1 MVGII
6 GILVVLVNIFLEVPA
21 IIIVRVR
28 LPAVGVPAVLTVI
41 VPMAGIMLVQLITA
55 AMEAIAALVKIRNTT
70 ITIVQEQIVLMR

>member
-1 MVGII
+1 M
-6 GILVVLVNIFLEVPA
+6 VLVNIFLEVPA

-41 VPMAGIMLVQLITA
+41 IPMAGLMLVQLITA